1 MVLQYDEDLSAPPR
15 SSRDVL
21 SWLGCFAHHGTA
33 MNYLSYLKNFCEV
46 ENLSMRWLDN
56 SVHAWR
62 KGATK
67 LKLINGFKHT
77 NKRVPFTWEWIK
89 KLVTTFDKQRMA
101 RWSLFIL
108 VCWTF
113 LLRPLSE
120 ACPMLVGDERDICS
134 LPNNKHSGIWMDRQ
148 ARANLRLLKRK
159 HRPRGSHMQ
168 RHQICEGIKHKSYFC
183 LPCRLEI
190 TLARTKY
197 GEALFTEHPAKL
209 MQVIKAHSRSLSY
222 NAEGISW
229 KSFRA
234 GHATHLAVCG
244 CSIKV
249 ITNAREWRSA
259 FLDYID
265 GDKVDEAVFLDTT
278 LDQSDEE
285 DEAEQN

>member
-1 MVLQYDEDLSAPPR
+1 
-15 SSRDVL
+15 
-21 SWLGCFAHHGTA
+21 

-46 ENLSMRWLDN
+46 ENLSMKWLDN

-89 KLVTTFDKQRMA
+89 KLVATFDRQRMA

-108 VCWTF
+108 VCWAF

-120 ACPMLVGDERDICS
+120 ACPMLVGDERDTCS
-134 LPNNKHSGIWMDRQ
+134 LPDNKHSGIWMDRQ
-148 ARANLRLLKRK
+148 GRANLRLLKRK

-168 RHQICEGIKHKSYFC
+168 RHHICGGLRHRSYYC

-190 TLARTKY
+190 TLARAKY
-197 GEALFTEHPAKL
+197 GEALFTENPAKI
-209 MQVIKAHSRSLSY
+209 MQIIKAHSRSLSY
-222 NAEGISW
+222 NAEGVSW

-244 CSIKV
+244 CDIKV
-249 ITNAREWRSA
+249 ITDAGEWRSRA

-265 GDKVDEAVFLDTT
+265 GDKVDEVVFLNTT
-278 LDQSDEE
+278 MNQSDEE
-285 DEAEQN
+285 DEAEAALAEGRSPGTL